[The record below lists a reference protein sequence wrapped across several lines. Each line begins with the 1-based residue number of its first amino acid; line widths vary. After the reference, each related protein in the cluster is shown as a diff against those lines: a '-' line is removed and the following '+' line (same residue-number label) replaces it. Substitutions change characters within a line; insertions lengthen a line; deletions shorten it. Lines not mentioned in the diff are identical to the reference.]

1 MLCRGVETTLTK
13 SPKVDVDVDPNPT
26 AVPTPIDSWGLKNNL
41 LLISESNSIVFKS
54 ILNKFGIKLTFVPTV
69 WTPDTAPL
77 FTLKILFSL
86 KVLRTNSFSVPMP
99 MLLPID
105 IGSGIFETYMSVT
118 IPVVEELG
126 TSWYNIVRAVWNPI
140 SWDPLRLVILSV
152 LNPDIT
158 TISPLFNGGDVDIN
172 ADTVC

>member
-1 MLCRGVETTLTK
+1 M
-13 SPKVDVDVDPNPT
+13 
-26 AVPTPIDSWGLKNNL
+26 PI
-41 LLISESNSIVFKS
+41 
-54 ILNKFGIKLTFVPTV
+54 
-69 WTPDTAPL
+69 
-77 FTLKILFSL
+77 
-86 KVLRTNSFSVPMP
+86 
-99 MLLPID
+99 LLPID

-172 ADTVC
+172 ADTVW